1 MFCYNC
7 GNKLQGTEKFCPN
20 CGADV
25 SGYTNADKTTNSTP
39 TQKQTSD
46 EVKPPLGSEVFTSNV
61 LLGGNLVRPDRI
73 IIDERNVIYEKR
85 NKNLIGVDRI
95 IIPIARISSVEI
107 DRKLISTKIIIYSKG
122 KQDII
127 VENFSVSDG
136 KKIKKA
142 IEERMM

>member
-7 GNKLQGTEKFCPN
+7 GNKLKGKEKFCPN
-20 CGADV
+20 CGTDV
-25 SGYTNADKTTNSTP
+25 SAFTNADTAQDSFSPKDTTG
-39 TQKQTSD
+39 D
-46 EVKPPLGSEVFTSNV
+46 EVAPPIGSEVFTSNV

-73 IIDERNVIYEKR
+73 IIDERNVVYEKR

-107 DRKLISTKIIIYSKG
+107 DRKLISSKIIIYSKG

-136 KKIKKA
+136 RRIKKA
-142 IEERMM
+142 IDKRM

>member
-20 CGADV
+20 CGTDV
-25 SGYTNADKTTNSTP
+25 SGYTKADKTSNPAPPQEQSN
-39 TQKQTSD
+39 D
-46 EVKPPLGSEVFTSNV
+46 EVAPPVGSEVFTSNV

-73 IIDERNVIYEKR
+73 IIDDRNVIYEKR

-95 IIPIARISSVEI
+95 IIPISRISSVEI

-136 KKIKKA
+136 KRIKKA
-142 IEERMM
+142 IDGRM

>member
-7 GNKLQGTEKFCPN
+7 GNKLHGVEKFCPN
-20 CGADV
+20 CGTDV
-25 SGYTNADKTTNSTP
+25 SAYTQGDSAPHSTP
-39 TQKQTSD
+39 SQKASD
-46 EVKPPLGSEVFTSNV
+46 TEREPPAGSEVFTSNV

-85 NKNLIGVDRI
+85 NKNLIGVDRV
-95 IIPIARISSVEI
+95 IIPINRISSVEI
-107 DRKLISTKIIIYSKG
+107 DRKLISSKIIIYSKG

-136 KKIKKA
+136 RRIKKA
-142 IEERMM
+142 IDKRL

>member
-7 GNKLQGTEKFCPN
+7 GNKLKGKEKFCPN
-20 CGADV
+20 CGIDV
-25 SGYTNADKTTNSTP
+25 SAFTNADNAQDSISPKDTTG
-39 TQKQTSD
+39 D
-46 EVKPPLGSEVFTSNV
+46 EVAPPIGSEVFTSNV

-107 DRKLISTKIIIYSKG
+107 DRKLISSKIIIYSKG

-136 KKIKKA
+136 RRIKKA
-142 IEERMM
+142 IDKRM